1 MGVNTWGLRIMGGT
15 SPSSA
20 SSPSFFGFSSAVSEL
35 GAWLGPVVGG
45 SMPSREGAEFGVG
58 TVDEVIFGGLGVG
71 FGCLTLGVVFGFLV
85 EVSIWGA
92 SVGFGTSV
100 VVTLELVAVSFAVA
114 VVTLD
119 VSTVSSVVFFVVVV
133 TLGATVVSL

>member
-1 MGVNTWGLRIMGGT
+1 
-15 SPSSA
+15 
-20 SSPSFFGFSSAVSEL
+20 
-35 GAWLGPVVGG
+35 
-45 SMPSREGAEFGVG
+45 MPSPEGAEFGVG

-92 SVGFGTSV
+92 SVGFGRSV

-114 VVTLD
+114 VVTSD
-119 VSTVSSVVFFVVVV
+119 VSMVSSVVVVVFFVAVI